1 MKTKNI
7 LLIEDCEM
15 DIVLIKESLD
25 QKGVLCEIEVVKN
38 SIEALL
44 YAENLNIDPTFKKPD
59 LIIVNEELITVDGIN
74 ILSKIKNSSSFS
86 LPVIMLTSTKRNLK
100 PIINPHASCYI
111 EKPLEVNEFVKVI
124 QEIKYFWLTLA
135 T

>member
-74 ILSKIKNSSSFS
+74 ILSKIKNSTASS
-86 LPVIMLTSTKRNLK
+86 LPVIMLTSTKRNLS
-100 PIINPHASCYI
+100 PTFNPHASCYI
-111 EKPLEVNEFVKVI
+111 EKPMEVNEFVKVI

-135 T
+135 N